1 MRFASYLI
9 RMHKIKWRVT
19 VAAVLYIYSEC
30 CFSRESIRMTTGHF
44 RQIAIYLAVCVLVP
58 LVAIANAGAQK
69 QEPASAVARI
79 GSVQGHVRNA
89 IGQPVANAP
98 VSLHLPGISMAT
110 VGIPWLPIQI
120 THTDPQ
126 GAYQFPAVE
135 EGEYVLLG
143 GIAGTIT
150 AFGGPVRITPNET
163 KTIDFAVPVNRTD
176 EPKSAV
182 PASPATGKPVVS
194 VPQFFDEPQ
203 FTVAGVTQAT
213 NSGGHGSDTVL
224 RTTEALAKATVSLSK
239 ESPGSSSAATST
251 ATESSLRDAVA
262 REKEEFDANRRL
274 GKLLAD
280 SGKAAEGVRYL
291 ERASQLNPKDPEL
304 HHLLGDVEEKL
315 GNPLEAVREYQ
326 RAAELDPSE
335 PYLFDWGTELL
346 IHRALEPATEVFT
359 KGNRLFP
366 KSVRMLV
373 ALGVAWYSRGSY
385 DQAAQCL
392 VNASDLAPDN
402 PTPYLFLGKMQSVET
417 TPSEG
422 SVERLGR
429 FAQLQPDNALATYYY
444 AVSLWKQSASV
455 VDTGR
460 DSGHEKERENERS
473 ARVESLLQKAV
484 HLDPKLGAA
493 YLQLGILYSQR
504 ADFPRA
510 ISAYQKAI
518 EVSLEEVSPEQVT
531 PEINETLEVAYYRL
545 AQAYLRTGDKT
556 RAQEQL
562 QLHDQLAKKTK
573 ENIERERYEIKQFVI
588 SLQNKNKNSVSPP
601 QP

>member
-30 CFSRESIRMTTGHF
+30 RFSRESIRMTTGHF
-44 RQIAIYLAVCVLVP
+44 RQIAIYLAVCVLVS

-69 QEPASAVARI
+69 QEPASEVARF

-89 IGQPVANAP
+89 SGQPVTNATI
-98 VSLHLPGISMAT
+98 SLRLPGLSEAT

-120 THTDPQ
+120 THTDSQ

-135 EGEYVLLG
+135 EGDYVLLG

-251 ATESSLRDAVA
+251 ATESSLRDAVG
-262 REKEEFDANRRL
+262 REPEEFDANRRL

-335 PYLFDWGTELL
+335 LHLFDWGTELL
-346 IHRALEPATEVFT
+346 THRALEPATDVFA

-373 ALGVAWYSRGSY
+373 ALGVAWYARGSY

-422 SVERLGR
+422 SVERLER
-429 FAQLQPDNALATYYY
+429 FAQLQPDNALANYYY
-444 AVSLWKQSASV
+444 AVSLWKQSASSV
-455 VDTGR
+455 
-460 DSGHEKERENERS
+460 ENERS

-562 QLHDQLAKKTK
+562 QLHDRLSKKTK
-573 ENIERERYEIKQFVI
+573 ENVERERREIQQFVI
-588 SLQNKNKNSVSPP
+588 SLRNRDSVSQP
-601 QP
+601 QN